1 MWRCEHR
8 KESEGSVDN
17 NVQLALRSET
27 RQRSG
32 IKTDLEESTC
42 GMSFL
47 YALIKHPNRSSPRDS
62 IISPFF
68 FSASSRWNLR
78 CWSSGESSPK
88 NRATRL
94 GQGIGEDTGMRKGT
108 SSISK
113 AYVQSTFCA
122 CMHSGT
128 K

>member
-1 MWRCEHR
+1 MR
-8 KESEGSVDN
+8 KNLEEVSIIM
-17 NVQLALRSET
+17 QLALRSET

-47 YALIKHPNRSSPRDS
+47 YALIKHPSRFSSRLDNF
-62 IISPFF
+62 PFF
-68 FSASSRWNLR
+68 PFLEM
-78 CWSSGESSPK
+78 ESPLLEFEGIVSEESYDAAWAG
-88 NRATRL
+88 NRV
-94 GQGIGEDTGMRKGT
+94 EDTEMRRGT
-108 SSISK
+108 SSISE

-122 CMHSGT
+122 CMHGGT